1 MKYTREFTNGF
12 IIFLGISIYFLILE
26 FLSLSDQ
33 YLLRL
38 FNIVFVIYGIN
49 RTLKAN
55 HNQGILGYNTN
66 LLSGLITSL
75 VGAILSVSS
84 LLIYIQFKGGEPF
97 LKKLS
102 QGFIF
107 GGGELSIEQYCIGL
121 LFESV
126 AASLMVS
133 FCLMQYWKGKVVDV
147 KSN

>member
-12 IIFLGISIYFLILE
+12 IIFLGISIYFLIIE
-26 FLSLSDQ
+26 FLGLSDR

-55 HNQGILGYNTN
+55 HSDRILGYNTN
-66 LLSGLITSL
+66 LLSGIITSL

-84 LLIYIQFKGGEPF
+84 LLIYIEFKGGEPF